1 MYAATPEDDHARRG
15 APSQLQPDPGYGIR
29 AVCPSGSDDLRR
41 RGGPADVPMVLEGD
55 EVRSR
60 TESQVLLKREGHL
73 VKVSWTKR
81 NRAMLDWCYLGDEES
96 VKRIADI
103 LSAKGQAAAMELCE
117 MARQYRL
124 AGRPDD
130 ERRAP
135 GQARMSASRITRAW
149 ISEMFLL
156 PRRQDVS
163 P

>member
-1 MYAATPEDDHARRG
+1 
-15 APSQLQPDPGYGIR
+15 
-29 AVCPSGSDDLRR
+29 
-41 RGGPADVPMVLEGD
+41 MVLDGD

-103 LSAKGQAAAMELCE
+103 LSAKGQAAAMELRE

-124 AGRPDD
+124 AVARP
-130 ERRAP
+130 R
-135 GQARMSASRITRAW
+135 
-149 ISEMFLL
+149 
-156 PRRQDVS
+156 
-163 P
+163 